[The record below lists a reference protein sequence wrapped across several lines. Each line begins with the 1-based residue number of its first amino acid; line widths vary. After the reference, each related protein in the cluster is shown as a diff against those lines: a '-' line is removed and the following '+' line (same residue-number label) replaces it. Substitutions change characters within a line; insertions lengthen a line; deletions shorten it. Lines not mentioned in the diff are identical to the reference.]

1 MLFAV
6 NEHAWY
12 NDGKTTERKRVG
24 MKGIR
29 IGLFMAALACLA
41 AGIGRGEM
49 TAVWQKAATVC
60 LECIGLG

>member
-1 MLFAV
+1 
-6 NEHAWY
+6 
-12 NDGKTTERKRVG
+12 

-41 AGIGRGEM
+41 AGISRGEM